1 MISQYTDTININ
13 LEKAGAKIIRKEKQ
27 LSISLHR
34 FPVTWS
40 KSFIIILTVNSKQYQ
55 PEYAVAVLVGHPEP
69 EKKSVGIFE
78 YILASML
85 KVYLDVF

>member
-1 MISQYTDTININ
+1 MTDNPNPI
-13 LEKAGAKIIRKEKQ
+13 
-27 LSISLHR
+27 
-34 FPVTWS
+34 
-40 KSFIIILTVNSKQYQ
+40 
-55 PEYAVAVLVGHPEP
+55 LVGHPEP

>member
-1 MISQYTDTININ
+1 MVRTKGLYYGMLKLVDKKLFRI
-13 LEKAGAKIIRKEKQ
+13 LC
-27 LSISLHR
+27 SI
-34 FPVTWS
+34 FC
-40 KSFIIILTVNSKQYQ
+40 LTVPLNSSKMCLFW
-55 PEYAVAVLVGHPEP
+55 PEKRWGYSIIVGHPEP

>member
-1 MISQYTDTININ
+1 MNTLKGGCFI
-13 LEKAGAKIIRKEKQ
+13 GHKICRLQVFYCI
-27 LSISLHR
+27 
-34 FPVTWS
+34 
-40 KSFIIILTVNSKQYQ
+40 
-55 PEYAVAVLVGHPEP
+55 VGHPEP